1 MVMRRLLPIEQE
13 IDVDVFLFRSS
24 CHLDDAR
31 LIDID
36 ANAFRKMFGSIMGLD
51 AQLLEPLD

>member
-13 IDVDVFLFRSS
+13 IDVDVFLYRSS

-31 LIDID
+31 LMDID
-36 ANAFRKMFGSIMGLD
+36 ANAYRKPFESIMPLD
-51 AQLLEPLD
+51 AKLLEPLD